1 MKEQFAYKIK
11 NSNMNGPKIII
22 LHEVSQTEKE
32 KNHMI
37 ITICE
42 ILKNDTNELT
52 YRTETGSLI
61 SRTNLWLPE
70 GRVMRRDRL
79 EVWD

>member
-1 MKEQFAYKIK
+1 MKEQFVYKI

-22 LHEVSQTEKE
+22 PHEGSQTEKE

-52 YRTETGSLI
+52 YRTETGSLS
-61 SRTNLWLPE
+61 SRTNLRLPE
-70 GRVMRRDRL
+70 GRVMRGDRL